1 MCEVPLAEISL
12 EPVEGQQ
19 NRRRRRRRRKRRGR
33 RRRRRKMRG
42 RRKRRRRRKRRGTG
56 SGSPNP
62 ILTEY
67 PKIPILSQR
76 GRKEGGAVTEICSF
90 PVFCSKAKCKQK
102 TLKSSVNKKQRAV
115 NVPLSLFSKVCLPL
129 RFIMPSSCFVIIVLI
144 SNLMKH
150 FLAKTGINWAGHA
163 SPIFLSLIIV

>member
-12 EPVEGQQ
+12 EPDEGQQ

-33 RRRRRKMRG
+33 RKRRRRK
-42 RRKRRRRRKRRGTG
+42 KRRGTG

-76 GRKEGGAVTEICSF
+76 GRRVG
-90 PVFCSKAKCKQK
+90 
-102 TLKSSVNKKQRAV
+102 L
-115 NVPLSLFSKVCLPL
+115 
-129 RFIMPSSCFVIIVLI
+129 
-144 SNLMKH
+144 
-150 FLAKTGINWAGHA
+150 
-163 SPIFLSLIIV
+163 